1 MNINII
7 APRAQIKLPLLP
19 LTATLTKSKSCQVA
33 VWGYKGRVGVVMKVA
48 VSKMPAGKVRRLSF
62 YATVMAF
69 FMMVVEPTYASANMQ
84 FYVTIPN
91 EAATPQPTSDSD
103 SPVDSTPSLLE
114 LDGVKNVD
122 AATMALLSLAIRQV
136 ELAREPQ
143 GAKQVAKVLIA
154 EKYQWGQGQYECL
167 NNLWTKESNWNYKAR
182 NKVSG
187 AHGIPQALPATKME
201 IVGTDWRT
209 NPVTQIS
216 WGLKYIDE
224 RYDTPCKAWSKFKRS
239 RWY

>member
-1 MNINII
+1 
-7 APRAQIKLPLLP
+7 
-19 LTATLTKSKSCQVA
+19 VA
-33 VWGYKGRVGVVMKVA
+33 VLTLKRKVGVVMKILVA
-48 VSKMPAGKVRRLSF
+48 QIPTGKVRRLSF
-62 YATVMAF
+62 YAAAMAF
-69 FMMVVEPTYASANMQ
+69 FMMVVEPTSASANMQ
-84 FYVTIPN
+84 FYVTIPS
-91 EAATPQPTSDSD
+91 EATTPQPASDSD
-103 SPVDSTPSLLE
+103 LPVDTTPSLLE

-122 AATMALLSLAIRQV
+122 ASTMALLSLAIRQV

-143 GAKQVAKVLIA
+143 GAKQVAKALIA
-154 EKYQWGQGQYECL
+154 EKYQWGEGQYACL

-216 WGLKYIDE
+216 WGLKYISE
-224 RYDTPCKAWSKFKRS
+224 RYDTPCKAWGKFKRS

>member
-1 MNINII
+1 
-7 APRAQIKLPLLP
+7 
-19 LTATLTKSKSCQVA
+19 
-33 VWGYKGRVGVVMKVA
+33 
-48 VSKMPAGKVRRLSF
+48 
-62 YATVMAF
+62 MAF

-84 FYVTIPN
+84 FYVTIPS
-91 EAATPQPTSDSD
+91 EAATPQPASDSD
-103 SPVDSTPSLLE
+103 LPVDTTPSLLE

-122 AATMALLSLAIRQV
+122 ASTMALLSLAIRQV

-143 GAKQVAKVLIA
+143 GAKQVAKALSA
-154 EKYQWGQGQYECL
+154 EKYQWGEGQYACL

-187 AHGIPQALPATKME
+187 AHGIAQALPATKME

-209 NPVTQIS
+209 NPVTQIT
-216 WGLKYIDE
+216 WGLKYISE

>member
-1 MNINII
+1 M
-7 APRAQIKLPLLP
+7 
-19 LTATLTKSKSCQVA
+19 A

-48 VSKMPAGKVRRLSF
+48 VSKMPAGKVCRLSF

-84 FYVTIPN
+84 FYVSIPN
-91 EAATPQPTSDSD
+91 ETSSPEPAGDL
-103 SPVDSTPSLLE
+103 PVDSTPSLLE

-154 EKYQWGQGQYECL
+154 EKYQWGERQYECL

-216 WGLKYIDE
+216 WGLKYINE

>member
-1 MNINII
+1 M
-7 APRAQIKLPLLP
+7 AV
-19 LTATLTKSKSCQVA
+19 LTLKRK
-33 VWGYKGRVGVVMKVA
+33 VGVVMKILVA
-48 VSKMPAGKVRRLSF
+48 QIPTGKVRRLSF
-62 YATVMAF
+62 YAAAMAF

-84 FYVTIPN
+84 FYVTIPS
-91 EAATPQPTSDSD
+91 EATTPQPASDSD
-103 SPVDSTPSLLE
+103 LPVDTTPSLLE

-122 AATMALLSLAIRQV
+122 ASTMALLSLAIRQV
-136 ELAREPQ
+136 ELAREPH
-143 GAKQVAKVLIA
+143 GAKLVAKALIA
-154 EKYQWGQGQYECL
+154 EKYQWDEEQYSCL
-167 NNLWTKESNWNYKAR
+167 NKLWTKESHWNYKAR

-216 WGLKYIDE
+216 WGLKYINE
-224 RYDTPCKAWSKFKRS
+224 RYDSPCKAWSKFKRS

>member
-1 MNINII
+1 
-7 APRAQIKLPLLP
+7 
-19 LTATLTKSKSCQVA
+19 VA
-33 VWGYKGRVGVVMKVA
+33 VLTLKRKVGVVMKILVA
-48 VSKMPAGKVRRLSF
+48 QIPTGKVRRLSF
-62 YATVMAF
+62 YAAAMAF
-69 FMMVVEPTYASANMQ
+69 FMMVVEPTSASANMQ
-84 FYVTIPN
+84 FYVTIPS
-91 EAATPQPTSDSD
+91 EATTPQPASDSD
-103 SPVDSTPSLLE
+103 LPVDTTPSLLE
-114 LDGVKNVD
+114 LDSVKNVD
-122 AATMALLSLAIRQV
+122 ASTMALLSLAIRQV

-143 GAKQVAKVLIA
+143 GAKQVAKALSA
-154 EKYQWGQGQYECL
+154 EKYQWGEGQYACL

-216 WGLKYIDE
+216 WGLKYISE
-224 RYDTPCKAWSKFKRS
+224 RYDSPCKAWSKFKRS

>member
-1 MNINII
+1 
-7 APRAQIKLPLLP
+7 
-19 LTATLTKSKSCQVA
+19 
-33 VWGYKGRVGVVMKVA
+33 VGVVMKILA
-48 VSKMPAGKVRRLSF
+48 AQIPTGKVRRLSF
-62 YATVMAF
+62 YAAAMAF

-84 FYVTIPN
+84 FYVTIPS
-91 EAATPQPTSDSD
+91 EAATPQPASDSD
-103 SPVDSTPSLLE
+103 LPVDTTPSLLE

-122 AATMALLSLAIRQV
+122 ASTMALLSLAIRQV

-143 GAKQVAKVLIA
+143 GAKKVAKALSA
-154 EKYQWGQGQYECL
+154 ERYQWNEAQYSCL
-167 NNLWTKESNWNYKAR
+167 NKLWTKESNWNYKAR

-216 WGLKYIDE
+216 WGLKYINE